1 MQTVQKCHFC
11 QFQRFWILI
20 FSKFEH
26 LTLATKIQSSL
37 EFSRVAK
44 INIFGLFEFANIW
57 FHVKSEWRKN
67 DQISTK
73 SSLNFTFWKFLEHSD
88 LKALRFCCNQHQK
101 CRTDGFIKL
110 INQENWFFIPISR
123 KTCNVGPFETREVNI
138 QLPNSIHAIFL
149 NLKRNG

>member
-1 MQTVQKCHFC
+1 MN
-11 QFQRFWILI
+11 
-20 FSKFEH
+20 
-26 LTLATKIQSSL
+26 
-37 EFSRVAK
+37 
-44 INIFGLFEFANIW
+44 NIFGPFQIAKVW

-123 KTCNVGPFETREVNI
+123 KTCNVGPFEIREVNI
-138 QLPNSIHAIFL
+138 QLPNSIYAVFSQFEKEKWL
-149 NLKRNG
+149 DLKYCTSHIWCPVGNYCCGSSTYNIIDSIQT